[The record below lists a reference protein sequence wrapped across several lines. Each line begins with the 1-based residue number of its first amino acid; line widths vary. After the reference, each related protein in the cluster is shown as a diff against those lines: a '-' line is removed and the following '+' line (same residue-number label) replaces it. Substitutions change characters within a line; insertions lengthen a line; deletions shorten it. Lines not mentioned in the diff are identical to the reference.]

1 MMDTVKLRQKAE
13 QLIDPQ
19 NKGIGKTPDEAF
31 FAREEIEVYQI
42 ELSMQNEEL
51 QRAGLEIEL
60 SRDKY
65 LKLYDFAPVG
75 FFTFETNGLIREVNR
90 TGSALF
96 GMEKEFLTGKVFTAF
111 VAAEYQEIFFLF
123 CQRLQEVKTKQE
135 CELKLRK
142 NDGTTF
148 YALVEGIAQ
157 YGEKGEKTFLLVAVS
172 DISERKKNEEEK
184 LKYQR
189 LEALGILAGGIAHDF
204 NNLLTVIAGNISIAK
219 MNSLAK
225 EKNHEVLS
233 EAEKAC
239 RQSIDL
245 TRQLLTFAKGGSP
258 LKKMISIAE
267 LLKDAVIFAMRGSNV
282 CCELDIFDD
291 LWMAEVDGGQI
302 SQVINNIIINAKQAM
317 PDGGTVSLRCE
328 NLYLTREEVNSL
340 EPGPYLKITIRD
352 NGMGIPKDQL
362 NRIFDPYFTTKVQGN
377 GLGLATSYSIV
388 KRHHGHICVE
398 SEPGQGTTI
407 YVYLP
412 ATPGLVS
419 PEKKAAEP
427 PALGRG
433 KILVMDD
440 EINVRKV
447 IGEMLAQLGYMTSYA
462 ADGRDAIRLYRDAS
476 EKGEPYDAV
485 IFDLTIPGGVGGKQA
500 IAELI
505 EFDPHVKAIVSSG
518 YCNDT
523 IMADFR
529 NYGFKA
535 VIPKP
540 FCLEELSRI
549 LWDTVMGPFSTAT

>member
-189 LEALGILAGGIAHDF
+189 L
-204 NNLLTVIAGNISIAK
+204 
-219 MNSLAK
+219 
-225 EKNHEVLS
+225 
-233 EAEKAC
+233 
-239 RQSIDL
+239 
-245 TRQLLTFAKGGSP
+245 
-258 LKKMISIAE
+258 
-267 LLKDAVIFAMRGSNV
+267 
-282 CCELDIFDD
+282 
-291 LWMAEVDGGQI
+291 
-302 SQVINNIIINAKQAM
+302 
-317 PDGGTVSLRCE
+317 
-328 NLYLTREEVNSL
+328 
-340 EPGPYLKITIRD
+340 
-352 NGMGIPKDQL
+352 
-362 NRIFDPYFTTKVQGN
+362 
-377 GLGLATSYSIV
+377 
-388 KRHHGHICVE
+388 
-398 SEPGQGTTI
+398 
-407 YVYLP
+407 
-412 ATPGLVS
+412 
-419 PEKKAAEP
+419 
-427 PALGRG
+427 
-433 KILVMDD
+433 
-440 EINVRKV
+440 
-447 IGEMLAQLGYMTSYA
+447 
-462 ADGRDAIRLYRDAS
+462 
-476 EKGEPYDAV
+476 
-485 IFDLTIPGGVGGKQA
+485 
-500 IAELI
+500 
-505 EFDPHVKAIVSSG
+505 
-518 YCNDT
+518 
-523 IMADFR
+523 
-529 NYGFKA
+529 
-535 VIPKP
+535 KP
-540 FCLEELSRI
+540 
-549 LWDTVMGPFSTAT
+549 